1 MQNKA
6 GKVLLLTRRS
16 LIYLDAARQR
26 VRWALPLAALVS
38 VAPEGAPGPHQHVLA
53 RRRRAQ
59 PKEDMPAGRLL
70 QVTSLLGMEV
80 SAPIQRLSAAGVR
93 LRLL

>member
-70 QVTSLLGMEV
+70 QVTSLLG
-80 SAPIQRLSAAGVR
+80 SARS
-93 LRLL
+93 